1 MSIVD
6 KQLHIAHIH
15 SWSIFNWMLD
25 FEYCK
30 QRDPEHC
37 EKSDFHVIPM
47 FENILVCR
55 FSIFHVH
62 VHGGL
67 SWAKLEVKAGHP
79 ELYLGLG
86 QEQVENKWNRSC
98 RNPQR
103 KELLG

>member
-1 MSIVD
+1 
-6 KQLHIAHIH
+6 
-15 SWSIFNWMLD
+15 MLD

-47 FENILVCR
+47 FENILVWR

-86 QEQVENKWNRSC
+86 QEHVEKIGV
-98 RNPQR
+98 R
-103 KELLG
+103 KNDWTLCKCNVNVM